1 MDLKLIKDS
10 FIFLNEKFK
19 NVEILKK
26 IVLTEEDLEKVDK
39 NEIFFECFY
48 KHAKRTLNQIKNV
61 NQ

>member
-26 IVLTEEDLEKVDK
+26 IVLIKEDLEKVDK
-39 NEIFFECFY
+39 NEIFFEC
-48 KHAKRTLNQIKNV
+48 KKNFKS
-61 NQ
+61 N